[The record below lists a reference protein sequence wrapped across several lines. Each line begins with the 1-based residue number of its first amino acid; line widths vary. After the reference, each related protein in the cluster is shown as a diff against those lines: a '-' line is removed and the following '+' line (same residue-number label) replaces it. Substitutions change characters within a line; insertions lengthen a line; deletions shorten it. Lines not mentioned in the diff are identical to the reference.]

1 MTQKLKAATLAARQK
16 LISLKSKISSYAGKP
31 TDTTVPAFLTA
42 LQQHLKKATAG
53 PSVAYKNITLGQCV
67 LAEKNLSNFLSEL
80 QAQTA
85 ELTSLL
91 AAISPEL
98 NAADAVEKIVREVAK
113 GKEDYEK
120 RLLSA
125 IDTVAVVHAKAE
137 ALLSDDQ
144 AGAGASQATQQTIA
158 PRYVAREGCPC
169 TLEAE
174 ASPHR
179 VRDLVGEP
187 AGLVVSMLDRRLSTQ
202 QGLGRTGQV
211 TFIQRLARQARGK
224 DRLEQRKF

>member
-1 MTQKLKAATLAARQK
+1 MALSMLQLSFDSDELKAATLAARQK
-16 LISLKSKISSYAGKP
+16 LISLKSKISSYTGKP

-42 LQQHLKKATAG
+42 IQQHLEKATAG
-53 PSVAYKNITLGQCV
+53 PSTAYKNITLGQCV

-113 GKEDYEK
+113 GREDYEK
-120 RLLSA
+120 RILSA
-125 IDTVAVVHAKAE
+125 IDTVASVHAKAE

-144 AGAGASQATQQTIA
+144 AGAWASQATQQTIA
-158 PRYVAREGCPC
+158 PRYVVREGCPGI
-169 TLEAE
+169 LEAE
-174 ASPHR
+174 ASPTELETWWESLQDWWSACWIGGSPPNK
-179 VRDLVGEP
+179 DLV
-187 AGLVVSMLDRRLSTQ
+187 AQVKLLLSK
-202 QGLGRTGQV
+202 GW
-211 TFIQRLARQARGK
+211 
-224 DRLEQRKF
+224 